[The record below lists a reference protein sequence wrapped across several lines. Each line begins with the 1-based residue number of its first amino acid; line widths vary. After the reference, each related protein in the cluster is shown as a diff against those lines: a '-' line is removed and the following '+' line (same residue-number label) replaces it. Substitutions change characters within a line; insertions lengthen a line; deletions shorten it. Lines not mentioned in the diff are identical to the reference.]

1 MGRHFSFTVG
11 DGTGPIRSDLRGR
24 GDVPEKRKRKIV
36 YPGHR
41 HLEMFNDEDDYPSIA
56 SMISLE
62 EAIYQKGPR
71 CCDSGV

>member
-1 MGRHFSFTVG
+1 MNVTVA

-36 YPGHR
+36 YPNHR
-41 HLEMFNDEDDYPSIA
+41 HLEMFNDEKDYPSIA
-56 SMISLE
+56 SMISLKG
-62 EAIYQKGPR
+62 AIPKGPR